1 MARAARH
8 SYERRARSRY
18 PHLGATR
25 QLPRNPCQSGVSPRL
40 CVIRRHRLLP
50 LLAVVLLAGC
60 GPDPTTL
67 AERERRA
74 EQQRLLE
81 LCQRQRQKL
90 PELLARFQAAERSLA
105 AVEEARYT
113 PTPGPAPLDPE
124 EQRRLTIYDQQIEQ
138 DLHEQAVD
146 AWRRAEAE
154 RRERW
159 EREHR
164 ARKRAA
170 LDALNAAALP
180 LRQLHPE
187 LLQVGAPPRL
197 NSTEV
202 ERFRECSAE
211 RFR

>member
-1 MARAARH
+1 MGAA
-8 SYERRARSRY
+8 
-18 PHLGATR
+18 
-25 QLPRNPCQSGVSPRL
+25 CQSGHSPSLR
-40 CVIRRHRLLP
+40 VIRRLRLLP

-60 GPDPTTL
+60 GPNPTTV

-81 LCQRQRQKL
+81 LCQRQRQQL
-90 PELLARFQAAERSLA
+90 PDLLARFEAAEQSLE
-105 AVEEARYT
+105 AVRADTYS
-113 PTPGPAPLDPE
+113 PTAPPRPLDPE
-124 EQRRLTIYDQQIEQ
+124 EQRRLTIYDQQTEQ

-146 AWRRAEAE
+146 AWRRSEAE

-164 ARKRAA
+164 SQERAA
-170 LDALNAAALP
+170 LDALNAAAMP

-187 LLQVGAPPRL
+187 LLQVGPPPRL
-197 NSTEV
+197 NTAEV
-202 ERFRECSAE
+202 ERFRDCRAE

>member
-1 MARAARH
+1 
-8 SYERRARSRY
+8 
-18 PHLGATR
+18 
-25 QLPRNPCQSGVSPRL
+25 
-40 CVIRRHRLLP
+40 VIRRHRLLP

-60 GPDPTTL
+60 GPDPTTI

-90 PELLARFQAAERSLA
+90 PVLLARFEAAERSLA
-105 AVEEARYT
+105 AVQEARYT

-146 AWRRAEAE
+146 AWRRVEAE

-164 ARKRAA
+164 VRKRAA
-170 LDALNAAALP
+170 LDALNAAAVP

-197 NSTEV
+197 NSAEV

>member
-1 MARAARH
+1 M
-8 SYERRARSRY
+8 
-18 PHLGATR
+18 
-25 QLPRNPCQSGVSPRL
+25 
-40 CVIRRHRLLP
+40 IRRHRLLP

-60 GPDPTTL
+60 GPDPTTV

-81 LCQRQRQKL
+81 LCQRQRQQL
-90 PELLARFQAAERSLA
+90 PALLERFQTAERALA
-105 AVEEARYT
+105 AVQDDSYS
-113 PTPGPAPLDPE
+113 PTPPPRPLDPE
-124 EQRRLTIYDQQIEQ
+124 EQRRLTIYDQQTEQ
-138 DLHEQAVD
+138 DLHEQEVD
-146 AWRRAEAE
+146 AWRRSEAE

-159 EREHR
+159 ERQHR
-164 ARKRAA
+164 TRERAA
-170 LDALNAAALP
+170 LEALNAAAAP

-197 NSTEV
+197 NAAEV

>member
-1 MARAARH
+1 M
-8 SYERRARSRY
+8 
-18 PHLGATR
+18 
-25 QLPRNPCQSGVSPRL
+25 SPRL
-40 CVIRRHRLLP
+40 CVIRPHRLLPLLP

-60 GPDPTTL
+60 GPDPTTV

-90 PELLARFQAAERSLA
+90 PELLARFEAAETSLA
-105 AVEEARYT
+105 AVQADTYT
-113 PTPGPAPLDPE
+113 PTPGPRPLDPE

-159 EREHR
+159 ERAHR
-164 ARKRAA
+164 AQERSA
-170 LDALNAAALP
+170 LDALNAAAAP

-197 NSTEV
+197 NNAEV
-202 ERFRECSAE
+202 ERFRQCSAE
-211 RFR
+211 QFR